1 MILIKDGGVVTR
13 RVWTKGVYYI
23 LVSGDDAED
32 IENLN
37 YSIILTPANN
47 SSVDARF
54 ETQYIT
60 HNSENIVYWNT
71 ANIDVQANPISYSPN
86 FTITQQAD
94 VDLASYNTP
103 FFLNGYSGEYK
114 TYDLCTLYIGYC
126 PSSSY
131 NQDNPV
137 WQTKAFLL
145 NSESPYLVGVNALDY
160 TYSFN
165 IPSRDLLPGVVVNNS
180 DYIRVW
186 VVKPVANTN
195 GDVLF
200 DKVWH
205 ISGRTQQQIELDEQN
220 QTSEQLTELTQGVN
234 DLNQNITSVNDTLN
248 NSTVDESNVDAISG
262 LGVTVNDTT
271 GLDGAFTIL
280 YNAFCTDEIQS
291 LSLQVPF
298 TNNTFT
304 ISSNTFPFPEIYR
317 SYISVITWGIVAL
330 FVLKDIRS
338 MTNKMAEGSPEDVG
352 SDVKKE
358 VL

>member
-1 MILIKDGGVVTR
+1 M
-13 RVWTKGVYYI
+13 
-23 LVSGDDAED
+23 
-32 IENLN
+32 
-37 YSIILTPANN
+37 
-47 SSVDARF
+47 
-54 ETQYIT
+54 
-60 HNSENIVYWNT
+60 
-71 ANIDVQANPISYSPN
+71 
-86 FTITQQAD
+86 
-94 VDLASYNTP
+94 
-103 FFLNGYSGEYK
+103 
-114 TYDLCTLYIGYC
+114 
-126 PSSSY
+126 
-131 NQDNPV
+131 
-137 WQTKAFLL
+137 
-145 NSESPYLVGVNALDY
+145 
-160 TYSFN
+160 
-165 IPSRDLLPGVVVNNS
+165 
-180 DYIRVW
+180 
-186 VVKPVANTN
+186 
-195 GDVLF
+195 LF

-205 ISGRTQQQIELDEQN
+205 ISGRTQNQIELDEQN

-248 NSTVDESNVDAISG
+248 NSTVDDDNVNAISG

-280 YNAFCTDEIQS
+280 YNAFCTDNIQS

-317 SYISVITWGIVAL
+317 SYIGVITWGIVAL